1 MSKGSDRVFTQFVV
15 QNNPA
20 ADFAI
25 GESVV
30 FSNPVI
36 TAAGFIRFIHL
47 ASSALLFGS
56 LAFYLL
62 VSHPALRI
70 AGGENSSEF
79 AAFSRRQLCLARWT
93 LLAVFASGLLAFWLQ
108 IVSVSGVSL
117 IQGLNPKVIAEVLV
131 GTRYGLVWLV
141 RMILMLLLAIPLC
154 FRDRQQ
160 PHLRTLDLFLAAAL
174 VTAPVFAGHAAAGEG
189 AWLLAQLTMDGL
201 HLLAAS
207 LWLGGLG
214 AFGFFLVW

>member
-1 MSKGSDRVFTQFVV
+1 MSKGSDRVFTQSVV
-15 QNNPA
+15 QNDTA

-93 LLAVFASGLLAFWLQ
+93 LLAVFVSGLLAFWLQ

-117 IQGLNPKVIAEVLV
+117 IKALNPIVIAEVLL

-141 RMILMLLLAIPLC
+141 RMILMLLLAAT
-154 FRDRQQ
+154 FSRRDEIQSAN
-160 PHLRTLDLFLAAAL
+160 L
-174 VTAPVFAGHAAAGEG
+174 
-189 AWLLAQLTMDGL
+189 
-201 HLLAAS
+201 
-207 LWLGGLG
+207 
-214 AFGFFLVW
+214 